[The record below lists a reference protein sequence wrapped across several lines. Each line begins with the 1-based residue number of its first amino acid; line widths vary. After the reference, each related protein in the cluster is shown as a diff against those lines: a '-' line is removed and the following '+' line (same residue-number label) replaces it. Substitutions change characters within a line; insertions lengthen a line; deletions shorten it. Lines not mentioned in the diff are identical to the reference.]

1 MVCLNVT
8 SLTAHPNSRLFI
20 SHGGLLGIQEAVY
33 HGVPLL
39 GLPMMN
45 DQPNNLAK
53 IQREGMGLALFWPE
67 INEDSLYESIN
78 KIISDPR

>member
-1 MVCLNVT
+1 MARLIVT
-8 SLTAHPNSRLFI
+8 SLTGHPNARLFI

-53 IQREGMGLALFWPE
+53 IEREGMGLALFWPDLS
-67 INEDSLYESIN
+67 EDVLYESIN